1 MVRDPKTGRFVRA
14 TELLRRA
21 KISLFARAR
30 ERDVKGRFVARP
42 RKEVVVLA
50 KPAVPRI
57 ARELPP
63 PRKFRFSAFRRERD
77 VRPKSPSKFEFEVE
91 ARSRGEA
98 LDIVRRIVD
107 EAREAGTYLW
117 GPGLGE

>member
-1 MVRDPKTGRFVRA
+1 VARDPRTGRFVRA
-14 TELLRRA
+14 KELIRRA

-30 ERDVKGRFVARP
+30 ERDVKGRFIARP
-42 RKEVVVLA
+42 RKEIVVLA
-50 KPAVPRI
+50 RPAKRI
-57 ARELPP
+57 APGLPP

-91 ARSRGEA
+91 AGSRGEA
-98 LDIVRRIVD
+98 LEIVRRIVD